1 MKDNCNLGNIKKSPV
16 LKHKSP
22 KISIELDRSIPKFP
36 YLSNNL
42 YNITKIKKQKV
53 TIFDQFSTENVE
65 IDGSVTSRY
74 EPIHKD

>member
-42 YNITKIKKQKV
+42 YNITKINK
-53 TIFDQFSTENVE
+53 
-65 IDGSVTSRY
+65 
-74 EPIHKD
+74 